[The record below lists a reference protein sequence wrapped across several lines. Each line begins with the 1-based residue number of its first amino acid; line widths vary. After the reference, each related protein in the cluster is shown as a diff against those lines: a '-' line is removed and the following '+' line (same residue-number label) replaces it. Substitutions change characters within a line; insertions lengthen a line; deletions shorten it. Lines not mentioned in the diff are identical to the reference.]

1 MTVTIE
7 KVDRRYYIRGNT
19 YTIKDQLRSAGCK
32 WDADAKCW
40 YTGKK
45 ETAEKFAGKEVK
57 TEFVKPTKDE
67 LAEKPCTG
75 KVEYKGRQY
84 YVIGRSQKTSK
95 LWLTVLDCSIDFW
108 AADADCKWT
117 KHYAGREDYRS
128 GRVEHQTVGGIRRF
142 IESNKTAKAEGFD
155 SSRHQHA
162 VQSGRCMAPGC
173 GAAAGPSGYCRQCE
187 FDEFDN

>member
-7 KVDRRYYIRGNT
+7 KQGRRYYVRGNT
-19 YTIKDQLRSAGCK
+19 YAIKDRLKDAGCK
-32 WDADAKCW
+32 WDADARCW

-45 ETAEKFAGKEVK
+45 EVADKLAGTEIKQ
-57 TEFVKPTKDE
+57 EFVPPTKDE
-67 LAEKPCTG
+67 LAEKPCSG
-75 KVEYKGRQY
+75 KVEYKGRNY
-84 YVIGRSQKTSK
+84 YVVGHSQRTGK

-108 AADADCKWT
+108 AAESDCKWV

-142 IESNKTAKAEGFD
+142 IEREKSAKSDGYD
-155 SSRHQHA
+155 SHQHRNA
-162 VQSGRCMAPGC
+162 VHTGRCMAPGC
-173 GAAAGPSGYCRQCE
+173 GATAGASGYCQSCE

>member
-7 KVDRRYYIRGNT
+7 KQGRRFYVRGNT
-19 YTIKDQLRSAGCK
+19 FAIKDKLKSAGCK
-32 WDADAKCW
+32 WDAEARCW

-45 ETAEKFAGKEVK
+45 EIADKLAGTEIK
-57 TEFVKPTKDE
+57 TEFVKPTKEE

-84 YVIGRSQKTSK
+84 YVVGRSKTGK

-108 AADADCKWT
+108 AAESDCKWT
-117 KHYAGREDYRS
+117 KHYAGREDFRS

-142 IESNKTAKAEGFD
+142 IEREKSAKADGFD
-155 SSRHQHA
+155 SSRQQHA
-162 VQSGRCMAPGC
+162 VHSGRCMASGC
-173 GAAAGPSGYCRQCE
+173 GAAACASGYCRQCE